1 MADLDKEQQY
11 VVLTGDLVRSRRIKA
26 RQAEQERVLRAID
39 IINAECSA
47 FLAARFYLS
56 NGDQIQGVTDQ
67 PQKVPLLL
75 RRLRSLL
82 FPATIRAGVG
92 MGTVTTELMPEN
104 PGWMDGPAFLNARE
118 ALEAAK
124 NKTNCFTVFSGL
136 GADQDAALN
145 TIYLLIDALMV
156 RWTKRQ
162 WEAVSA
168 YEKLRT
174 YEAAGQS
181 LNISA
186 SAVFQHCAAARRD
199 AVAAGEALAER
210 WLTNII

>member
-92 MGTVTTELMPEN
+92 MGRLP
-104 PGWMDGPAFLNARE
+104 P
-118 ALEAAK
+118 
-124 NKTNCFTVFSGL
+124 S
-136 GADQDAALN
+136 
-145 TIYLLIDALMV
+145 
-156 RWTKRQ
+156 
-162 WEAVSA
+162 
-168 YEKLRT
+168 
-174 YEAAGQS
+174 
-181 LNISA
+181 
-186 SAVFQHCAAARRD
+186 
-199 AVAAGEALAER
+199 
-210 WLTNII
+210 